1 MKKYI
6 ILTILVL
13 TLVLTGCVQK
23 KIINQ
28 VDNTENNE
36 LSKENSMAI
45 LEDEDI
51 DVSSKDIEDWQSY
64 EKEDKNMRLKYHKD
78 WYYKRDEQAEK
89 ELGYDLYVGFAASEE
104 ILENGRPYPVEFLI
118 VAEDKNIHDAE
129 YAETVVSMNNK
140 NYILITN
147 NKSEY
152 GEILEK
158 MIGSL
163 EVIIN

>member
-28 VDNTENNE
+28 FDNTED
-36 LSKENSMAI
+36 KQ
-45 LEDEDI
+45 LEHEIVDITEDI
-51 DVSSKDIEDWQSY
+51 DTDNKDIEDWQSY

-89 ELGYDLYVGFAASEE
+89 ELGYNLYVGFAASEE